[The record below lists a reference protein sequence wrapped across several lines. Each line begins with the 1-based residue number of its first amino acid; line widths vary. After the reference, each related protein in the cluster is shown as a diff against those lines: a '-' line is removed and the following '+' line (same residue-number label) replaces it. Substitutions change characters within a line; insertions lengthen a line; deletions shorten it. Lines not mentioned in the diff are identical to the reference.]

1 MKQILAVLIL
11 ITSFAFTIKSPEHD
25 EHAKFKV
32 SGVCEM
38 CKERIESA
46 VKKSQFVKS
55 ANWDVKSKM
64 IEVTYDP
71 HMIEVPE
78 IEKLIVA
85 SGHDTEK
92 MKADDKVYNSLPSCC
107 HYKREKT
114 KI

>member
-1 MKQILAVLIL
+1 MKSIIIVFLLIS
-11 ITSFAFTIKSPEHD
+11 SFAFTMKSPNHD

-32 SGVCEM
+32 FGVCEM
-38 CKERIESA
+38 CKERIETA
-46 VKKSQFVKS
+46 VKKSQFVKA

-71 HMIEVPE
+71 HMIDVSE
-78 IEKLIVA
+78 IHKLIVA
-85 SGHDTEK
+85 SGHDTET